1 MTSDARTSQPDA
13 AARRSLA
20 GQVRIHRERRWAWS
34 VRTGYARRLLAELI
48 AAFTGSAPLSAAA
61 IILFLAL
68 PQLYLFPRGTID
80 IALTT
85 LVTALLLPGL
95 LVGARRGLGVPVVRL
110 GLFRVL
116 LGLLA
121 IRLLALAWSP
131 DPRAGLQPIVL
142 LGQFA
147 VTLLLISAAARQDPD
162 ALRKLQRVY
171 WPWVAVEA
179 GLVVLFRLLPGV
191 EHMFLQTVGGFFA
204 GQNTVA
210 ALFGE
215 HGNNVVDPAK
225 SGGVFV
231 NANVAAMFLGVNG
244 LAALAVSAVTRTRWV
259 RVVGVAALVAILFTG
274 SKSATILALVL
285 PAAAY
290 GIVRMRRSPR
300 ATLRWQVL
308 VPAGSAVAA
317 LLALLVA
324 VTGLL
329 HPLLEAFIT
338 RTAIWAF
345 GAESFRH
352 HPVLGLGYGGW
363 QAGFARYAASHHLN
377 QNFPPHNVL
386 LAAWATTGIAGLV
399 LTVMFFAF
407 SIKLFVRAP
416 LGGVTFAACG
426 GAAVAWILI
435 QGMGENT
442 DVFGEIH
449 LIPVVALLVGYLTRY
464 LGEETKSSAGS
475 ARRRDSQ
482 APTVPA
488 VRAVHHQPG
497 PGVTQVSAVV
507 RRSGPG
513 ADQGG
518 SLDG

>member
-34 VRTGYARRLLAELI
+34 VRTGYARRLLAELT

-210 ALFGE
+210 A
-215 HGNNVVDPAK
+215 
-225 SGGVFV
+225 
-231 NANVAAMFLGVNG
+231 MFLGVNG

-300 ATLRWQVL
+300 ATLRW
-308 VPAGSAVAA
+308 
-317 LLALLVA
+317 
-324 VTGLL
+324 
-329 HPLLEAFIT
+329 
-338 RTAIWAF
+338 
-345 GAESFRH
+345 
-352 HPVLGLGYGGW
+352 
-363 QAGFARYAASHHLN
+363 
-377 QNFPPHNVL
+377 
-386 LAAWATTGIAGLV
+386 
-399 LTVMFFAF
+399 
-407 SIKLFVRAP
+407 
-416 LGGVTFAACG
+416 
-426 GAAVAWILI
+426 
-435 QGMGENT
+435 
-442 DVFGEIH
+442 
-449 LIPVVALLVGYLTRY
+449 
-464 LGEETKSSAGS
+464 
-475 ARRRDSQ
+475 
-482 APTVPA
+482 
-488 VRAVHHQPG
+488 
-497 PGVTQVSAVV
+497 
-507 RRSGPG
+507 
-513 ADQGG
+513 
-518 SLDG
+518 

>member
-34 VRTGYARRLLAELI
+34 VRTGYARRLLAELT

-95 LVGARRGLGVPVVRL
+95 LVGARRGL
-110 GLFRVL
+110 
-116 LGLLA
+116 
-121 IRLLALAWSP
+121 
-131 DPRAGLQPIVL
+131 
-142 LGQFA
+142 A
-147 VTLLLISAAARQDPD
+147 V
-162 ALRKLQRVY
+162 
-171 WPWVAVEA
+171 
-179 GLVVLFRLLPGV
+179 LVVLFRLLPGV

>member
-34 VRTGYARRLLAELI
+34 VRTGYARRLLAELT

-95 LVGARRGLGVPVVRL
+95 LVGARRGL
-110 GLFRVL
+110 
-116 LGLLA
+116 
-121 IRLLALAWSP
+121 
-131 DPRAGLQPIVL
+131 
-142 LGQFA
+142 A
-147 VTLLLISAAARQDPD
+147 V
-162 ALRKLQRVY
+162 
-171 WPWVAVEA
+171 
-179 GLVVLFRLLPGV
+179 LVVLFRLLPGV

-274 SKSATILALVL
+274 SKSATI
-285 PAAAY
+285 
-290 GIVRMRRSPR
+290 
-300 ATLRWQVL
+300 QVL

-363 QAGFARYAASHHLN
+363 QAGFDRYAASHHLN

>member
-34 VRTGYARRLLAELI
+34 VRTGYARRLLAELT

-80 IALTT
+80 IAVTT
-85 LVTALLLPGL
+85 
-95 LVGARRGLGVPVVRL
+95 
-110 GLFRVL
+110 
-116 LGLLA
+116 
-121 IRLLALAWSP
+121 
-131 DPRAGLQPIVL
+131 
-142 LGQFA
+142 
-147 VTLLLISAAARQDPD
+147 LLISAAARQDPD

-274 SKSATILALVL
+274 SKPATILALVL

-324 VTGLL
+324 VTG
-329 HPLLEAFIT
+329 
-338 RTAIWAF
+338 
-345 GAESFRH
+345 
-352 HPVLGLGYGGW
+352 
-363 QAGFARYAASHHLN
+363 
-377 QNFPPHNVL
+377 
-386 LAAWATTGIAGLV
+386 
-399 LTVMFFAF
+399 
-407 SIKLFVRAP
+407 
-416 LGGVTFAACG
+416 
-426 GAAVAWILI
+426 
-435 QGMGENT
+435 
-442 DVFGEIH
+442 
-449 LIPVVALLVGYLTRY
+449 
-464 LGEETKSSAGS
+464 
-475 ARRRDSQ
+475 
-482 APTVPA
+482 
-488 VRAVHHQPG
+488 
-497 PGVTQVSAVV
+497 
-507 RRSGPG
+507 
-513 ADQGG
+513 
-518 SLDG
+518 

>member
-1 MTSDARTSQPDA
+1 MRCTARSARSPTKPSRTAWRRPPATAGTNGAGCFATCWRVSWRVAGARPDDQRRPDL
-13 AARRSLA
+13 AARRGCPEVAGRTGPHPPGTPVGLVRPHRVCPPPARRADRRLHRLRAALRGSHHPVPRPAAALPFPAGHHRHRPHHARDGAAVAGLA
-20 GQVRIHRERRWAWS
+20 GRRP
-34 VRTGYARRLLAELI
+34 AR
-48 AAFTGSAPLSAAA
+48 
-61 IILFLAL
+61 
-68 PQLYLFPRGTID
+68 PR
-80 IALTT
+80 
-85 LVTALLLPGL
+85 
-95 LVGARRGLGVPVVRL
+95 
-110 GLFRVL
+110 
-116 LGLLA
+116 
-121 IRLLALAWSP
+121 
-131 DPRAGLQPIVL
+131 RAGLQPIVL

-329 HPLLEAFIT
+329 HPLLEAFI
-338 RTAIWAF
+338 
-345 GAESFRH
+345 
-352 HPVLGLGYGGW
+352 
-363 QAGFARYAASHHLN
+363 
-377 QNFPPHNVL
+377 
-386 LAAWATTGIAGLV
+386 
-399 LTVMFFAF
+399 
-407 SIKLFVRAP
+407 
-416 LGGVTFAACG
+416 
-426 GAAVAWILI
+426 
-435 QGMGENT
+435 
-442 DVFGEIH
+442 
-449 LIPVVALLVGYLTRY
+449 
-464 LGEETKSSAGS
+464 
-475 ARRRDSQ
+475 
-482 APTVPA
+482 
-488 VRAVHHQPG
+488 
-497 PGVTQVSAVV
+497 
-507 RRSGPG
+507 
-513 ADQGG
+513 
-518 SLDG
+518 

>member
-1 MTSDARTSQPDA
+1 MSSDARTSQPDA

-34 VRTGYARRLLAELI
+34 VRTGYARRLLAELT

-244 LAALAVSAVTRTRWV
+244 LAALAVSAV
-259 RVVGVAALVAILFTG
+259 
-274 SKSATILALVL
+274 
-285 PAAAY
+285 
-290 GIVRMRRSPR
+290 
-300 ATLRWQVL
+300 
-308 VPAGSAVAA
+308 AA

-377 QNFPPHNVL
+377 QHFPPHNLL

-442 DVFGEIH
+442 DVFGEDRKS
-449 LIPVVALLVGYLTRY
+449 TR
-464 LGEETKSSAGS
+464 LNSS
-475 ARRRDSQ
+475 
-482 APTVPA
+482 
-488 VRAVHHQPG
+488 H
-497 PGVTQVSAVV
+497 
-507 RRSGPG
+507 
-513 ADQGG
+513 
-518 SLDG
+518 